1 LFEETRAGGRRDLSI
16 EDHSTRQ
23 SKRRGSMGA
32 EAATSSSLA
41 FEPMAND
48 FGAMIAG
55 LDLGAVDELAAA
67 RLDEALHRH
76 GVLFYRRGA
85 DITEEEFIALGAA
98 MGEILVYPY
107 RRDDYT
113 EADQRLNFVDMD
125 AGTTTELRTA
135 AWHTDGTPEPLPP
148 QSAMLNPVILP
159 AAGGDTMWAS
169 MYAAYEA
176 LSPHYQRLLDGLD
189 ALHTTDAVLRKMG
202 PRADPAMF
210 GKGASHVHPAVL
222 TDPVTGRRLLYVNA
236 NYTERLIGLTDR
248 ESASLLA
255 MLFELI
261 DTPEFHLR
269 WQWRLGDIAIWE
281 ERVTQH
287 KAVPDY
293 VGRRVMRR
301 IAWKGAPPA

>member
-1 LFEETRAGGRRDLSI
+1 
-16 EDHSTRQ
+16 
-23 SKRRGSMGA
+23 MGA
-32 EAATSSSLA
+32 QAATSPGLA
-41 FEPMAND
+41 FRPMAND
-48 FGAMIAG
+48 FGAMIDG
-55 LDLGAVDELAAA
+55 LDLGAIDDAAA
-67 RLDEALHRH
+67 AQLDEALHRH
-76 GVLFYRRGA
+76 GVLFYRRGGEISEA
-85 DITEEEFIALGAA
+85 EFIALGAA

-107 RRDDYT
+107 RRDDHGD
-113 EADQRLNFVDMD
+113 ADRRLSFVDTD
-125 AGTTTELRTA
+125 AAITTELRTA

-148 QSAMLNPVILP
+148 QAAMLNPMLLR

-189 ALHTTDAVLRKMG
+189 ALHTTDSVLRKMG
-202 PRADPAMF
+202 PRADPAIF
-210 GKGASHVHPAVL
+210 GKGARHVHPAVL
-222 TDPVTGRRLLYVNA
+222 TDPVTGRRMLYVNA

-255 MLFELI
+255 MLFELV

-287 KAVPDY
+287 KAVADFE
-293 VGRRVMRR
+293 GRRVMRR
-301 IAWKGAPPA
+301 IALKGVAPG